1 MHKTTIGLLC
11 LAATYQASAQ
21 TESAGNQSL
30 ENRLSQLEQQL
41 ASMEAKDASD
51 DKWVTL
57 GGRLQI
63 DANIFDGA
71 YNADNEGNTGS
82 TIFPRRARLSVEGE
96 RSDLEYK
103 MILEFA
109 EETIEILLLR
119 FEYTG
124 FENGPTIKFG
134 KIREDITLDAL
145 TSSKHMALIE
155 RASMANTMSP
165 YFRWGVAAYQYFPS
179 TGLRYAVG
187 VHKNDAFGAEGTDDD
202 SAISLATTGRLT
214 WAHEFKENNLIHLGS
229 WGSYRKMDNSQ
240 LSASFARAEVR
251 EPNVRLVNYAAGGDT
266 VPLDHLSQYG
276 IEAAYQYNSL
286 LVQGEVARRNIA
298 TSDPASLL
306 DDENFD
312 GYYFQASYMLTGES
326 KSYSKGSARFNQP
339 KGVEDAWEIAAR
351 VSSMDATSEFQGT
364 RAKSFTAGVS
374 YYIDENTKI
383 MLNGVHS
390 KVSGPGTEALVGDET
405 SGNAITMR
413 FHYDF

>member
-1 MHKTTIGLLC
+1 
-11 LAATYQASAQ
+11 
-21 TESAGNQSL
+21 
-30 ENRLSQLEQQL
+30 
-41 ASMEAKDASD
+41 
-51 DKWVTL
+51 
-57 GGRLQI
+57 
-63 DANIFDGA
+63 
-71 YNADNEGNTGS
+71 
-82 TIFPRRARLSVEGE
+82 
-96 RSDLEYK
+96 
-103 MILEFA
+103 
-109 EETIEILLLR
+109 
-119 FEYTG
+119 
-124 FENGPTIKFG
+124 
-134 KIREDITLDAL
+134 
-145 TSSKHMALIE
+145 
-155 RASMANTMSP
+155 
-165 YFRWGVAAYQYFPS
+165 
-179 TGLRYAVG
+179 
-187 VHKNDAFGAEGTDDD
+187 
-202 SAISLATTGRLT
+202 
-214 WAHEFKENNLIHLGS
+214 
-229 WGSYRKMDNSQ
+229 MDNSQ

-276 IEAAYQYNSL
+276 IEAAYQYNNL

-306 DDENFD
+306 DDENYD

-390 KVSGPGTEALVGDET
+390 KVSGPGTEALVGGET